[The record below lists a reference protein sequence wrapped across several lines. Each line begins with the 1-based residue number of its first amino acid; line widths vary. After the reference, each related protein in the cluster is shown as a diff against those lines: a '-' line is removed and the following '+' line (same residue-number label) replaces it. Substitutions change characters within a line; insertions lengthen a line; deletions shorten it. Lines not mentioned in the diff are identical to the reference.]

1 MPVVI
6 NLFLAAFQPITFFLP
21 CAAIILGSGLA
32 ALNGVVDGPLFVS
45 LLMLT
50 VLAQI
55 TFNLAQDFQKAF
67 LTHAPAFNASKPGS
81 NIQMAVRQ
89 QMLKLMLGCYF
100 TLVLG
105 LTLLCHFSIGGS
117 VIGYALIAIT
127 AVLMLLILRTKTRS
141 GSKDSNRI
149 STASIIGQFL
159 LVGFIPVIVSYHL
172 HTSDL
177 SIYLVLF
184 AVCCGVLSL
193 LALFAEQLCEQI
205 RDNTPVASD
214 NLPAVIA
221 KNIIWQKSIIISVVV
236 LTGGFIYLSDV
247 PVLSGIFI
255 LALPSLIAT
264 VATIEHL
271 PEEDIAVSQ
280 KTKVA
285 IACFAF
291 WVLFIVGMML

>member
-6 NLFLAAFQPITFFLP
+6 HLFLAAFQPRTFFLP

-32 ALNGVVDGPLFVS
+32 ALSGVVDGALFVS

-55 TFNLAQDFQKAF
+55 TLNLAQDFQKAF
-67 LTHAPAFNASKPGS
+67 ITHAPAFNANKPGS
-81 NIQMAVRQ
+81 NIRMAVRQ

-100 TLVLG
+100 VLVMG

-117 VIGYALIAIT
+117 VMGYALIAII
-127 AVLMLLILRTKTRS
+127 AVLMLMILRTKTQTGLTENS
-141 GSKDSNRI
+141 SI
-149 STASIIGQFL
+149 STSSIVCQFL
-159 LVGFIPVIVSYHL
+159 LVGFTPALVSYHL
-172 HTSDL
+172 HTSG
-177 SIYLVLF
+177 ITIHVALF
-184 AVCCGVLSL
+184 AACCGLLSL
-193 LALFAEQLCEQI
+193 LALFSEQLCEQI
-205 RDNTPVASD
+205 RVNTPISSD
-214 NLPAVIA
+214 NLPAAMA

-236 LTGGFIYLSDV
+236 LTGGFIYLSDL
-247 PVLSGIFI
+247 PLLSGIFI

-271 PEEDIAVSQ
+271 PEEDIAESQ

-285 IACFAF
+285 IAGFAF